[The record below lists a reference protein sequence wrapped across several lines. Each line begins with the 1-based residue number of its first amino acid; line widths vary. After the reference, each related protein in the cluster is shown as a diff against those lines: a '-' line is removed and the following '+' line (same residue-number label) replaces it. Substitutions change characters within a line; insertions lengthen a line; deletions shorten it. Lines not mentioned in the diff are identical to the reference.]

1 MNDQQT
7 EPETTTYLND
17 STPKRLRRNIIWG
30 ALSGSVVVALLV
42 GLYALIGPS
51 LGRDL
56 DAGASLDAVNGAASI
71 PVRLQK
77 TVTMHGV
84 QVTIMKSTLSKGGS
98 YLYTLEGSLTARD
111 DIRSMKMRIELVD
124 GTGRV
129 VSSDT
134 FNPLDEQKGPMTPG
148 TWVTFTEQ
156 QQGAPSVREVR
167 LGIEAIEKD
176 GVISENIR

>member
-7 EPETTTYLND
+7 EPETTTYLKD
-17 STPKRLRRNIIWG
+17 PATKRIRRNIVWG
-30 ALSGSVVVALLV
+30 AISGGVVVALLV

-56 DAGASLDAVNGAASI
+56 DASASLDAGNGAASI

-84 QVTIMKSTLSKGGS
+84 QVTVMKSTIVKGGS

-111 DIRSMKMRIELVD
+111 DVRSMKMRIELVD
-124 GTGRV
+124 GSGRV
-129 VSSDT
+129 ISSDT
-134 FNPLDEQKGPMTPG
+134 FNPLDEQKTPLTPG
-148 TWVTFTEQ
+148 TWVTFTEK

-167 LGIEAIEKD
+167 LGIETIDKD
-176 GVISENIR
+176 GVLSEILP